1 MVIDVRKK
9 SEFESEHVAGA
20 INIPLNQLENR
31 INEIPKK
38 ETFIL
43 HCASGYRSMIA
54 SSILKKHEITNFV
67 DVIGGITEISKTEIP
82 VTDYVCPTTLL

>member
-1 MVIDVRKK
+1 
-9 SEFESEHVAGA
+9 
-20 INIPLNQLENR
+20 
-31 INEIPKK
+31 
-38 ETFIL
+38 
-43 HCASGYRSMIA
+43 MIA